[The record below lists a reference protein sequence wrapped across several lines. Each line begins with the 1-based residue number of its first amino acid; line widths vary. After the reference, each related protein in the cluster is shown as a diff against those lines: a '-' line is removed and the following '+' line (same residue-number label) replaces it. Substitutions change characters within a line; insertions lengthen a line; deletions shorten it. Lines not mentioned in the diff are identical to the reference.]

1 MHYPFKPI
9 ELPYTFSSLEP
20 QLSSDTLLY
29 HYKMH
34 YETYVDK
41 LNSILANFPS
51 MQLLSLEELIV
62 YVEKIESPLKEE
74 LLTAAGGVYNHQLYF
89 KCLDSTHFS
98 PPRQQLSHA
107 ILHDFGSITNF
118 KDTFI
123 KQSLSLIGSGCIWLI
138 ENNKRLE
145 IISTPNQDTPLSFSV
160 SPIFLID
167 VWEHSYYLQYKN
179 NREEYLNNLFMILNW
194 NYIEDRYASIS

>member
-41 LNSILANFPS
+41 LNNILAKFPS

-62 YVEKIESPLKEE
+62 YVEKIESPLKDE

-89 KCLDSTHFS
+89 KCLDPSHFS
-98 PPRQQLSHA
+98 LPKKQLSYA
-107 ILHDFGSITNF
+107 IIHDFGSITNF
-118 KDTFI
+118 KNTFI
-123 KQSLSLIGSGCIWLI
+123 KHSLCLVGSGCIWLI
-138 ENNKRLE
+138 ENNGRLE
-145 IISTPNQDTPLSFSV
+145 IISTPNQYTPLSYSV
-160 SPIFLID
+160 TPIFQID
-167 VWEHSYYLQYKN
+167 LWEHSYYLQYKN
-179 NREEYLNNLFMILNW
+179 NREEYLNNIFMILNW
-194 NYIEDRYASIS
+194 EYIESRYNSIF